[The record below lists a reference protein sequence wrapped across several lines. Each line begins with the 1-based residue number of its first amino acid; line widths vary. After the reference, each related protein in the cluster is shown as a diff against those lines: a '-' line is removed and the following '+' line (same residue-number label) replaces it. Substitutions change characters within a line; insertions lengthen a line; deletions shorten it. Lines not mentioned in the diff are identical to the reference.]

1 MYGCAYFFIFYISS
15 QLLDLAW
22 VLKAEAI
29 KEMHFFSLFSFDKQW
44 KARNLHNWT
53 ITHAFTVD
61 CDINAYQNFLDFFDK
76 ALSVN
81 LNLGICF
88 SNTDT
93 NLSRVLL
100 GKNWM
105 MSASDLCATEDT
117 VLLLLDYLV
126 DPLLP
131 ARPSSRDTPS
141 ESLQQSVA
149 KQVVFPCFVWSCI
162 LASSF

>member
-1 MYGCAYFFIFYISS
+1 M
-15 QLLDLAW
+15 LDLAW

-53 ITHAFTVD
+53 ITHAFAVD

-88 SNTDT
+88 SNTDI